1 MIQTKGDPVGSGGG
15 RATFFGFTS
24 PNPSNSSVEPD
35 MPSFPSSRLTAK
47 EVRPKVRRTLD
58 YSGPWLKYH
67 DARPASKFTFLKRL
81 SRSFRRDSMLS
92 SGRIL
97 QLSTTYHRR

>member
-1 MIQTKGDPVGSGGG
+1 
-15 RATFFGFTS
+15 
-24 PNPSNSSVEPD
+24 
-35 MPSFPSSRLTAK
+35 
-47 EVRPKVRRTLD
+47 
-58 YSGPWLKYH
+58 LKYH

-97 QLSTTYHRR
+97 QLSTTYHRQ

>member
-1 MIQTKGDPVGSGGG
+1 
-15 RATFFGFTS
+15 
-24 PNPSNSSVEPD
+24 

-67 DARPASKFTFLKRL
+67 DARP
-81 SRSFRRDSMLS
+81 
-92 SGRIL
+92 
-97 QLSTTYHRR
+97 